1 MKKIYLLISSIT
13 LGSLA
18 FGQIDYEKTSSEKV
32 FKRGFEEFI
41 NTNAKPHSIEKSAG
55 DTITKENFNGSLNGW
70 VTGGTNG
77 SVWMFDTD
85 GPNGQYS
92 TNAVKIAS
100 PTSAN
105 GFAIFDAD
113 VANYPNYADSLSG
126 TLTSPAIDLSSFS
139 GVNNPGVNLVFWN
152 SYRVCCTS
160 YTRLRVQVSTNDFT
174 NFKEYIVNREDIPT
188 NAYSGTFK
196 STINLKNYLNTA
208 TNTQNLKIRFVF
220 SGYDSYFW
228 MIDDISFVENLTND
242 LELSKV
248 VLNKFLAPK
257 HQYFPANVELTSI
270 PLEFADTLLIQG
282 YISNKGNTPISN
294 STKIKVNILDQSK
307 NIIASSLAGGT
318 LFGDASSPSIGDTID
333 YKTTIDLS
341 KLAIGTYTVAVILNG
356 TDDNPKNDTIKRV
369 IKITNGLMGQELYE
383 TTFSSTENPGYN
395 GVNKVQDHYFVG
407 NMYFIPSTTTANQY
421 LQGLEVTL
429 RNNSTYLTTE
439 KTEITLK
446 VFEVTTA
453 NAFNSGRFT
462 DLLDDRSFTIGGSDI
477 PSANTNNSIMLN
489 IAKNG
494 GAIELVGN
502 KIYAIG
508 VYHNGGAVNNV
519 NQYFSF
525 AAQNFDDDNTSIIN
539 TLSSKT
545 NTDQYFTLGKQ
556 FLSRLSFDKSLG
568 LEENA
573 DVISNTNL
581 FPNPTSG
588 KSTVSYTLE
597 NASKVNVKVIDVTG
611 KVVYTSSE
619 ELKEAGN
626 HTSSID
632 ATAFNT
638 GVYYVT
644 VSTND
649 SQITQKLIKK

>member
-18 FGQIDYEKTSSEKV
+18 FGQVDYEKTSSDKV
-32 FKRGFEEFI
+32 FKRGYEEFI
-41 NTNAKPHSIEKSAG
+41 NTNAKPHSTEKLAG
-55 DTITKENFNGSLNGW
+55 DTIAKEDFNGANSLNSW
-70 VTGGTNG
+70 VKGGTNG

-85 GPNGQYS
+85 GPNGHYS

-100 PTSAN
+100 PTNAN
-105 GFAIFDAD
+105 GFVIFDAD
-113 VANYPNYADSLSG
+113 VANYPSYADSLNG
-126 TLTSPAIDLSSFS
+126 TLTSPAIDLSTFS
-139 GVNNPGVNLVFWN
+139 GVNLVFWN

-160 YTRLRVQVSTNDFT
+160 KTRLRVQVSTNDFT
-174 NFKEYIVNREDIPT
+174 NFNEYIVNREDIPT

-196 STINLKNYLNTA
+196 STINLKSYLSTA
-208 TNTQNLKIRFVF
+208 TNKQNLKIRFVF

-248 VLNKFLAPK
+248 VLNKFLAPN

-294 STKIKVNILDQSK
+294 STKLKVNILDQSK
-307 NIIASSLAGGT
+307 NIIASSVAGGT
-318 LFGDASSPSIGDTID
+318 LFGNASSPLIGDTID

-356 TDDNPKNDTIKRV
+356 TDDNAKNDTIKRV

-395 GVNKVQDHYFVG
+395 GAGTVQDHYSVG
-407 NMYFIPSTTTANQY
+407 NIYFIPSTTTANQY

-429 RNNSTYLTTE
+429 RTNSTYLTTA

-453 NAFNSGRFT
+453 NGFNSGRFT
-462 DLLDDRSFTIGGSDI
+462 DLLEDRSFIIGSSDI
-477 PSANTNNSIMLN
+477 PTANTNNSIMLN

-494 GAIELVGN
+494 GPIELVGN

-539 TLSSKT
+539 TLSST
-545 NTDQYFTLGKQ
+545 THTDQYYTLGKQ
-556 FLSRLSFDKSLG
+556 FLSRLSFDRSLG
-568 LEENA
+568 LEEN
-573 DVISNTNL
+573 VSEISNSNL
-581 FPNPTSG
+581 FPNPTTG

-597 NASKVNVKVIDVTG
+597 NASKVTVKVVDVTG

-619 ELKEAGN
+619 ESKEAGN
-626 HTSSID
+626 HTSTID

-649 SQITQKLIKK
+649 SQLTQKLIKK